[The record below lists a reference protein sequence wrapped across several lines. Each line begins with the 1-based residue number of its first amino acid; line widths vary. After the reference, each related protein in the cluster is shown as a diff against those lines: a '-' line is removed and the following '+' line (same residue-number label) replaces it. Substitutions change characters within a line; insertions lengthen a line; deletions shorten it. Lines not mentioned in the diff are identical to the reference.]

1 MNRAAPVNARQV
13 LEMAYSLTKAGIMFV
28 PMPVASLDEAAMM
41 RAKAHDRLEAMA
53 RAAEEEIQHE

>member
-1 MNRAAPVNARQV
+1 MNRAAPVNARQA

-41 RAKAHDRLEAMA
+41 RAKAHDRPA
-53 RAAEEEIQHE
+53 RGRDCR